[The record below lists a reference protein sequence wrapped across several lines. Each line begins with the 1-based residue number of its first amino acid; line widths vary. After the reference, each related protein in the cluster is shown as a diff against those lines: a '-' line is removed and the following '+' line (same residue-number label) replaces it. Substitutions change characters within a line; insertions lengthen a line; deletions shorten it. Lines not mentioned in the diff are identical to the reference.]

1 MNVVIHILIII
12 FLLILQFSFLNF
24 VLPFYL
30 APNIILSVLVCNL
43 LFTAQIRT
51 VLIYSFFVG
60 VLMDL
65 YSGNV
70 IVFPALYFLLIIFLL
85 VFLQRKL
92 AIKSGFGAFLFFLI
106 IVSLLYNFLVLIV
119 IKIDS
124 AIFPVFWSTRL
135 ATAMFG
141 GVLANLI
148 FGSPI
153 YFLWRKIA
161 VKN

>member
-1 MNVVIHILIII
+1 MDFNQIL
-12 FLLILQFSFLNF
+12 
-24 VLPFYL
+24 
-30 APNIILSVLVCNL
+30 
-43 LFTAQIRT
+43 
-51 VLIYSFFVG
+51 
-60 VLMDL
+60 
-65 YSGNV
+65 
-70 IVFPALYFLLIIFLL
+70 LLIIFLL

-135 ATAMFG
+135 AEAMFG